1 MISVINIG
9 IGNFNSIMNMIKK
22 MNLSANL
29 TNSFEEVSNSEYI
42 ILPGVGSFGYA
53 MKNIIEKNLYE
64 KIIKY
69 SNSGRPIIG
78 TCLGMQLLLESS
90 EEFGINKGLNL
101 IKGKVK
107 SLNYLSNTKMITKP
121 TNIGWQKLSKNFDN
135 KLINNLNS
143 NDEFYH
149 VHSYFC
155 DVKNNSNIITNGKFN
170 QKIFPN
176 IIHKENIFGVQFHP
190 EKSGK
195 SGLKLIE
202 NFIKIN
208 C

>member
-1 MISVINIG
+1 MILILDYGV
-9 IGNFNSIMNMIKK
+9 GNLLSIKRAYDLFEVKTKISNNNLDFQNSSH
-22 MNLSANL
+22 L
-29 TNSFEEVSNSEYI
+29 V
-42 ILPGVGSFGYA
+42 LPGVGSFGYA

-64 KIIKY
+64 KIIKF

-101 IKGKVK
+101 IKGEVK
-107 SLNYLSNTKMITKP
+107 SLNKLSHTKTTMKP
-121 TNIGWQKLSKNFDN
+121 ANMGWQKLNKKIIN

-155 DVKNNSNIITNGKFN
+155 DIENNSNIITNGKFN

-176 IIHKENIFGVQFHP
+176 IINKENIFGY
-190 EKSGK
+190 
-195 SGLKLIE
+195 
-202 NFIKIN
+202 NFILKKVVN
-208 C
+208 LDLN

>member
-1 MISVINIG
+1 MILILDYGV
-9 IGNFNSIMNMIKK
+9 GNLLSIKRAYDLFDVNTKISNNNLDFENSSH
-22 MNLSANL
+22 L
-29 TNSFEEVSNSEYI
+29 V
-42 ILPGVGSFGYA
+42 LPGVGSFGYA

-121 TNIGWQKLSKNFDN
+121 TNIGWQKLNKNFNN
-135 KLINNLNS
+135 KLINNLDS

-149 VHSYFC
+149 VHSYFLRC
-155 DVKNNSNIITNGKFN
+155 
-170 QKIFPN
+170 QK
-176 IIHKENIFGVQFHP
+176 
-190 EKSGK
+190 
-195 SGLKLIE
+195 
-202 NFIKIN
+202 
-208 C
+208 